1 MIEKMQETIKLES
14 PSLKNEEIVMQNK
27 GMIRL
32 GKYPYTYVRVA
43 VMRTLLIKTA
53 EYEHLLKMSVPE
65 IIRYLE
71 ETEYK
76 KEIDQLA
83 LNYSGT
89 ELIDQALIKNIVKT
103 FQKLRRISTKTLQK
117 LVEIYFMRKDMHNLK
132 TILRGKFTKSSNK
145 EIESLFVPAGLLTED
160 TLAALVKIESIED
173 ILRNKAI
180 MQLISPEYL
189 KPSLGEF
196 NKTKDIAKL
205 ENALDKFYFN
215 TLISF
220 VSRLSSQGM
229 LFREFI
235 TTEIEILNIMTILR
249 LKREGIPKTEL
260 IKFIISNPDKR
271 QQRKIQS
278 ILNVTSVDAV
288 IEKLKKFGY
297 SQTIKAGLEEY
308 NKSGSLIS
316 IEMDFKRYLL
326 RKTLLFEHKNPLS
339 VDTILSFMFAKD
351 MEIRNLQLL
360 IKCKQFNMP
369 ENFIREQL
377 VI

>member
-1 MIEKMQETIKLES
+1 MIEKMQETITLES
-14 PSLKNEEIVMQNK
+14 SSLKNEEIVMQNK
-27 GMIRL
+27 GMIHL

-43 VMRTLLIKTA
+43 VMRTLLIKPA
-53 EYEHLLKMSVPE
+53 EYERLLKMSVPE

-89 ELIDQALIKNIVKT
+89 ELIDQALNKNIVKT

-145 EIESLFVPAGLLTED
+145 EIEFLLVPAGLLTED
-160 TLAALVKIESIED
+160 TLAALVKTESIED
-173 ILRNKAI
+173 MLRNKAI
-180 MQLISPEYL
+180 TQLISSEYL

-215 TLISF
+215 TLMSF
-220 VSRLSSQGM
+220 VARLSGQGM

-235 TTEIEILNIMTILR
+235 TTEIEILNIMTIMR
-249 LKREGIPKTEL
+249 LKREGIPKKEL
-260 IKFIISNPDKR
+260 IKFIISSPDKR
-271 QQRKIQS
+271 QQRKIHG
-278 ILNVTSVDAV
+278 ILNAASVDAV
-288 IEKLKKFGY
+288 IEKLKKLGY
-297 SQTIKAGLEEY
+297 AQTIKAGIDEY
-308 NKSGSLIS
+308 KKSASLTT
-316 IEMDFKRYLL
+316 IEMDFRRYLL
-326 RKTLLFEHKNPLS
+326 KKTLLFGHKNPLS

>member
-1 MIEKMQETIKLES
+1 MQETIKLES
-14 PSLKNEEIVMQNK
+14 SSLKNEEIVMQNK

-43 VMRTLLIKTA
+43 VMRTLLIKSA

-89 ELIDQALIKNIVKT
+89 ELIDQALTKNIVKT

-145 EIESLFVPAGLLTED
+145 EIESLLVPAGLLTED
-160 TLAALVKIESIED
+160 TLAALVKIESIEN

-205 ENALDKFYFN
+205 ENTLDKFYFN
-215 TLISF
+215 TLMSF
-220 VSRLSSQGM
+220 VARLSSQGT

-271 QQRKIQS
+271 QQRKIQG

-288 IEKLKKFGY
+288 IEKLKKIGY